1 MKNEV
6 EMNESQPRQA
16 TRWTRRRMMCGL
28 AAVAA
33 AVYTEMRFVEPNWL
47 GLGVHRVPL
56 LPAGSERI
64 RILQISDLHASDDM
78 PLDFIE
84 RAVELGLQQKPDVVC
99 LTGDFITLR
108 WDEWNSYSRILERLS
123 KMAPTFGTTGNHDGG
138 EWLVS
143 QGGYNRPTKVIEMLE
158 KANVQVLMN
167 ASCDVALP
175 HKNPFELVGFGDL
188 WSKDFVPGELLSP
201 RSEKIPR
208 IVMSHNPDTKDYIE
222 KSDWDLMLS
231 GHTHGGQ
238 LTLPWG
244 STPFAPVKDKRF
256 VRGLHQ
262 WENHWLHITKGVASM
277 GNMRLNC
284 FPEISMVELVPMA

>member
-6 EMNESQPRQA
+6 EMNESQPRQT

-56 LPAGSERI
+56 LPVGSERI

-84 RAVELGLQQKPDVVC
+84 QAVELGLQQKPDVVC

-138 EWLVS
+138 EWLIR

-188 WSKDFVPGELLSP
+188 WSNDFVPGAFAKKRKNSKDRDVSQSRHKGLYRKVRLGFDAIRTYARRAVNAAMGQYTVCTRQGQTLCARAASMAESLAAHNERGRVDGEHAIELLP
-201 RSEKIPR
+201 
-208 IVMSHNPDTKDYIE
+208 
-222 KSDWDLMLS
+222 
-231 GHTHGGQ
+231 
-238 LTLPWG
+238 
-244 STPFAPVKDKRF
+244 
-256 VRGLHQ
+256 
-262 WENHWLHITKGVASM
+262 
-277 GNMRLNC
+277 
-284 FPEISMVELVPMA
+284 